1 MHAVELHI
9 KQLLT
14 GIYSVAEIKSFTKII
29 FTEVFHLNMLDIYMG
44 KDINLSANQLRE
56 LDEILARLQ
65 KYEPIQYIVGCETF
79 FGLSFRV
86 TPAVL
91 IPRPETEELVSLIIK
106 ENADYPARILDIGTG
121 SGCIAISLSKNLP
134 QSKVSS
140 WDVSEEALLVA
151 QKNNEA
157 LGASVSFNQVDI
169 LEYQPNDE
177 TFDVIVSNPPYVTV
191 SEKVDMEA
199 NVLHWEPSLALFVPD
214 NDPLLFYRKIAE
226 VGLRL
231 LTPNGKIYFEINQA
245 FGKET
250 ADLLLGLGYR
260 NAEIVKDIF
269 GKDRIVKA
277 IR

>member
-14 GIYSVAEIKSFTKII
+14 GIFSVAEIKSFTKII
-29 FTEVFHLNMLDIYMG
+29 FTEVFHLNMLDIYMS

-79 FGLSFRV
+79 FGLSFHV

-151 QKNNEA
+151 RKNNKE
-157 LGASVSFNQVDI
+157 LGASVSLNQVDI
-169 LEYQPNDE
+169 LEYQPNGE
-177 TFDVIVSNPPYVTV
+177 LFDVIVSNPPYVTV
-191 SEKVDMEA
+191 SERVDMEA

-214 NDPLLFYRKIAE
+214 EDPLLFYRKIAE
-226 VGLRL
+226 TGLRL

>member
-14 GIYSVAEIKSFTKII
+14 GIYSEAEIKSFTKII

-56 LDEILARLQ
+56 LDEILVRLQ

-79 FGLSFRV
+79 FGMCFHV

-106 ENADYPARILDIGTG
+106 ENTGYPARILDIGTG

-151 QKNNEA
+151 RRNNDT
-157 LGASVSFNQVDI
+157 LGTSVSFNQVNI
-169 LEYQPNDE
+169 LEYQPGDE
-177 TFDVIVSNPPYVTV
+177 VFDVIVSNPPYVAL
-191 SEKVDMEA
+191 SERVDMEQ

-214 NDPLLFYRKIAE
+214 EDPLLFYRKIAE
-226 VGLRL
+226 VGLQL
-231 LTPNGKIYFEINQA
+231 LTPGGKIYFEINQA

-250 ADLLLGLGYR
+250 AELLLGLGYY
-260 NAEIVKDIF
+260 NVEIVKDIF
-269 GKDRIVKA
+269 GKNRIVKA

>member
-121 SGCIAISLSKNLP
+121 SGCIAISLSKNLS

-169 LEYQPNDE
+169 LEYQPNGE
-177 TFDVIVSNPPYVTV
+177 AFDVIVSNPPYVTV
-191 SEKVDMEA
+191 FEKVDMEA

-214 NDPLLFYRKIAE
+214 EDPLLFYRKIAE
-226 VGLRL
+226 IGLRL

-250 ADLLLGLGYR
+250 VDLLLGLGYR

>member
-79 FGLSFRV
+79 FGLSFYV

-151 QKNNEA
+151 RKNNEA

-169 LEYQPNDE
+169 LEYQPNGE
-177 TFDVIVSNPPYVTV
+177 AFDVIVSNPPYVTV
-191 SEKVDMEA
+191 SEKVDMEE

-226 VGLRL
+226 IGLRL

>member
-121 SGCIAISLSKNLP
+121 SGCIAISLSKNLS

-169 LEYQPNDE
+169 LEYQPNGE
-177 TFDVIVSNPPYVTV
+177 AFDVIVSNPPYVTV

-214 NDPLLFYRKIAE
+214 EDPLLFYRKIAE

>member
-14 GIYSVAEIKSFTKII
+14 GIYSEAEIKSFTKII

-79 FGLSFRV
+79 FGLNFHV

-134 QSKVSS
+134 LSKVSS

-151 QKNNEA
+151 RKNNEA

-169 LEYQPNDE
+169 LEYQPNGE
-177 TFDVIVSNPPYVTV
+177 AFDVIVSNPPYVTV
-191 SEKVDMEA
+191 SEKVDMEV

-226 VGLRL
+226 IGLRL
-231 LTPNGKIYFEINQA
+231 FTPNGKIYFEINQA

-250 ADLLLGLGYR
+250 AGLLLGLGYR

>member
-14 GIYSVAEIKSFTKII
+14 GIYSEAEIKSFTKII

-56 LDEILARLQ
+56 LDEILVRLQ

-79 FGLSFRV
+79 FGMSFHV

-106 ENADYPARILDIGTG
+106 ENAGYPARILDIGTG

-151 QKNNEA
+151 RQNNDV

-177 TFDVIVSNPPYVTV
+177 AFDVIVSNPPYVTV
-191 SEKVDMEA
+191 SERVDMEE

-226 VGLRL
+226 IGLRL
-231 LTPNGKIYFEINQA
+231 LTPNGNIYFEINQA

-250 ADLLLGLGYR
+250 AELLLGLGYR